1 MSERIVIHPPKKD
14 KSGKYYITVSYY
26 VGGNRKQKRKSG
38 FEKSKDAKKAGE
50 EIKKKIEEE
59 MPVIKATGSSD
70 TTLREFS
77 EEYTAIK
84 KSEWSH
90 NTNATRK
97 QSISHC
103 DFADKPLS
111 QINKMDIAK
120 NIKRLEPLY
129 KFNTISGIL
138 TGWKV
143 FLNAAVEYNYIV
155 AAPTYRFVQSDDV
168 EEDSAVENVMSIED
182 ATSLL
187 EKFSDKEMY
196 LLTLIILTTGA
207 RGGEAVD
214 MNANDIDFAKGI
226 WKICHQ
232 YKQTDKGLMRRQKLK
247 TKNSYRDVPLPPS
260 TIQAIKSYPFR
271 TVDGYIFVGSPAYLK
286 NRTNKEYKN
295 LGYDITLHGFRHT
308 YITNL
313 IRSKNFDL
321 QSIAKLAGDT
331 IETITT
337 TYVHYLKEMQE
348 ENIEKIKNLF
358 G

>member
-1 MSERIVIHPPKKD
+1 MNERIVIHPPKKD
-14 KSGKYYITVSYY
+14 KSGKFYVTVSYY
-26 VGGNRKQKRKSG
+26 IDGNRKQKRKSG

-59 MPVIKATGSSD
+59 MPVIKATGASN

-77 EEYTAIK
+77 EEFMAIK

-90 NTNATRK
+90 NTLLLRK
-97 QSISHC
+97 KSLSYC
-103 DFADKPLS
+103 DFADKQLS
-111 QINKMDIAK
+111 QINKMDLAK
-120 NIKRLEPLY
+120 NIKRLEPIY
-129 KFNTISGIL
+129 KFNTISSIL

-143 FLNAAVEYNYIV
+143 FLNGAVEYNYIT
-155 AAPTYRFVQSDDV
+155 AAPTYKFARNDD
-168 EEDSAVENVMSIED
+168 EEDSIVENVMSIED

-187 EKFSDKEMY
+187 KRLNDKEMY
-196 LLTLIILTTGA
+196 LLTLVVITAGA

-214 MNANDIDFAKGI
+214 MNVNDIDFATGI
-226 WKICHQ
+226 WKIHHQ
-232 YKQTDKGLMRRQKLK
+232 YKLTEKGYMRRQKLK

-260 TIQAIKSYPFR
+260 TIQAIKNYPFR
-271 TVDGYIFVGSPAYLK
+271 TIDGYLFGGTPSYLK
-286 NRTNKEYKN
+286 IRCNEEYKKME
-295 LGYDITLHGFRHT
+295 YDITLHGFRHT